1 MNCECGLVI
10 GLLMVVLSLVVI
22 IVLLITTVNN
32 ILDGFLICA
41 VGITALLGG
50 LLIGAAIENW

>member
-10 GLLMVVLSLVVI
+10 GLLMVVLSLAVI